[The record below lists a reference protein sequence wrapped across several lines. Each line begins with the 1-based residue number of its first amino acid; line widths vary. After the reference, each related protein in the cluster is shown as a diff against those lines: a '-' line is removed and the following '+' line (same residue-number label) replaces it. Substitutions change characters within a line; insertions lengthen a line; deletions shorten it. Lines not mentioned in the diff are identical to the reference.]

1 MQWYLYLGPN
11 EHFEYPSSLYQLS
24 RLAHLYLNDW
34 LSSPAPSLQNIG
46 DLTKL
51 QGLDLHNNFFEGT
64 LSSHA
69 LAICKTCVCFT
80 WMTTPADNPRLG
92 N

>member
-1 MQWYLYLGPN
+1 LGRTN
-11 EHFEYPSSLYQLS
+11 YFEYPLTISCHVFT
-24 RLAHLYLNDW
+24 HLYLND

-64 LSSHA
+64 LSSQIGD
-69 LAICKTCVCFT
+69 LQDLRVLYLD
-80 WMTTPADNPRLG
+80 DNSYRQFHHDK
-92 N
+92 